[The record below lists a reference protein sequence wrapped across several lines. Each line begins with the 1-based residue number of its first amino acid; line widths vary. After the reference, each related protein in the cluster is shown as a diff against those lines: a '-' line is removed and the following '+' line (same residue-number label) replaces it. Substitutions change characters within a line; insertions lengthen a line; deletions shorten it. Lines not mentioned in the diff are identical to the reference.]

1 MELNS
6 YQEKVILD
14 LNDYLEELNKYGSKK
29 LNQSFASYWLKK
41 GVANQNYIEKIPNTP
56 HVCESAYSWRKN
68 LYCRQCLAIYL

>member
-41 GVANQNYIEKIPNTP
+41 V
-56 HVCESAYSWRKN
+56 
-68 LYCRQCLAIYL
+68 